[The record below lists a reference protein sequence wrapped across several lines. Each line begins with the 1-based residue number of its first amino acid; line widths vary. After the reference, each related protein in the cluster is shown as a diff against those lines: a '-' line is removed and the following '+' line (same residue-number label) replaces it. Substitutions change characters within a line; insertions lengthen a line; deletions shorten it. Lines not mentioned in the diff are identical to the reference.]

1 MPRSRSIQS
10 WLLPEP
16 MKVASFNINNIN
28 RRLTNLLNWLHE
40 AQPDIVCLQELKAT
54 DAEFLAD
61 AIGQAGYHA
70 VWRGEQRWNGVA
82 ILARWAPVVTRME
95 LPGDAADA
103 QCRYLEAAVNGV
115 LVASIYAP
123 NGNPQPG
130 PKFDYKLAWLRR
142 LTSHAGELYATGA
155 PVVLAG
161 DYNIVPT
168 DLDIYPSKSWDRNAL
183 LQPQSRAAYQALLA
197 QGWTDAIRALHPKE
211 RVYTFWD
218 YMRHRWERDGG
229 LRLDHI
235 LLSSALTERLQGA
248 GVDRQTRG
256 MEDASDHAPAWV
268 ILRDGLGHHGA
279 GSRQTRRQTIAATTM
294 PSPKANPST
303 HRISDGTIQKRRSA
317 KIGRPALSGRPLLV
331 IDGDSFAHRSY
342 HALPKTIRR
351 SDGRAAGAILGFANF
366 VLRLYSDERPRAVIV
381 GWDTLEAPTKR
392 HEMFPAYQSG
402 REFDDDLIEQ
412 LNVLPELVAAFG
424 FANAKADGYEADDFL
439 AAAVA
444 AEERGGGSALVAS
457 GDRDSFQLA
466 SSRTTILYP
475 SRGGEIARIGP
486 AEVRQRY
493 GVDPKQVPDFI
504 ALRGDPSDKLPG
516 AAGVGPKR
524 AAQLVQRYSTLDGVL
539 KAGLFQPQAKMLR
552 LYRLIAT
559 MNAKAPLPSLADQEP
574 RWNSASAFAR
584 DWGLNQLAGRF
595 DEMA

>member
-142 LTSHAGELYATGA
+142 LTSHAAELYATGA

-351 SDGRAAGAILGFANF
+351 SDGRAAGAILGFAYF
-366 VLRLYSDERPRAVIV
+366 VLRLDSDERPRAVIV

-424 FANAKADGYEADDFL
+424 FANAKAAGYERTTFSPPQL
-439 AAAVA
+439 LRRNAVA
-444 AEERGGGSALVAS
+444 ALPSWRAATGILFSSPRRARRSSTRRGVEKSRALDRRRSGNDMASIQNRSRTSLRYAVTLLTNCLAPPGSA
-457 GDRDSFQLA
+457 Q
-466 SSRTTILYP
+466 
-475 SRGGEIARIGP
+475 
-486 AEVRQRY
+486 
-493 GVDPKQVPDFI
+493 
-504 ALRGDPSDKLPG
+504 
-516 AAGVGPKR
+516 
-524 AAQLVQRYSTLDGVL
+524 
-539 KAGLFQPQAKMLR
+539 
-552 LYRLIAT
+552 
-559 MNAKAPLPSLADQEP
+559 NAPLNWCNGTARLMASLKP
-574 RWNSASAFAR
+574 VSFNRRLRCCASI
-584 DWGLNQLAGRF
+584 G
-595 DEMA
+595 